1 VRRRK
6 KKIRRFKS
14 DARERR
20 TPPLRLRKPPP
31 PPEGVR
37 GFLLLYARALRRDL
51 VAGMLVWV
59 PLIVTIW
66 VIWWLITYIGFS
78 ANTTIEWGV
87 TQLTTVGQRISVLG
101 FLANLQYE
109 PWVGFL
115 LALLLFL
122 TTGFIARYF
131 VGRAI
136 IDTAERI
143 VTAIPLISRVYTAA
157 KQIRDTFVNREGNVF
172 QRVVMLEYPRVGV
185 YVIGFVTS
193 ERQGIVQE
201 VTEADLTAVFVP
213 TTPNPTS
220 GFLLYVPSDQLTTL
234 PVTVEDAMKMTISGG
249 AFTPEQLIPL
259 DEDGMPLVDP
269 NPPAET

>member
-1 VRRRK
+1 MPRRK
-6 KKIRRFKS
+6 KKIRRS
-14 DARERR
+14 RNDARERR
-20 TPPLRLRKPPP
+20 TTHLRLRKPPP

-66 VIWWLITYIGFS
+66 VVWWLITYIGFS

-101 FLANLQYE
+101 FL
-109 PWVGFL
+109 

-122 TTGFIARYF
+122 TPGFIARYF

-172 QRVVMLEYPRVGV
+172 QRVVMLEYPRTGV

-193 ERQGIVQE
+193 ERKGIVQE